1 MTDASPKG
9 RDARDRPR
17 QDLDERVLA
26 RALSRGLP
34 VVTVVAALI
43 GGAFGGVSL
52 AILLLAGG
60 TLLGVIALFW
70 ASLRVLSGEV
80 DLPSRFAAAAAAEPA
95 TRGDALSARK
105 KMLVRALKDL
115 DNEHALGRLEDDDYA
130 QLAQSYRDELKVVL
144 RTMDDAL
151 APYRE
156 KAEDAARRHLARV
169 AKTPKNAEDP
179 ANDGPDEATSEPP
192 AKAPSAKAPSPEIDT
207 NDDAPHGHA
216 DDARSG
222 DANDGSNED
231 ANHDAPQISRI
242 TCASCQASNEPD
254 ARFCKGCGANLDPRA
269 AVPSSDEGATSP

>member
-1 MTDASPKG
+1 MTEASPKG
-9 RDARDRPR
+9 RVARPRTR

-34 VVTVVAALI
+34 VVTVVAATI
-43 GGAFGGVSL
+43 GGVFGGVSL

-80 DLPSRFAAAAAAEPA
+80 ELPARFASAASAEPA
-95 TRGDALSARK
+95 ARGDAFSARK

-130 QLAQSYRDELKVVL
+130 QLSQTYRDELKTVL
-144 RTMDDAL
+144 RAMDDAL

-156 KAEDAARRHLARV
+156 KAEEAARLHLAH
-169 AKTPKNAEDP
+169 AGKSTKKAEKD
-179 ANDGPDEATSEPP
+179 AVDTREA
-192 AKAPSAKAPSPEIDT
+192 D
-207 NDDAPHGHA
+207 DDAP
-216 DDARSG
+216 
-222 DANDGSNED
+222 
-231 ANHDAPQISRI
+231 QTSRI

-254 ARFCKGCGANLDPRA
+254 AKFCKGCGANLDPRSS
-269 AVPSSDEGATSP
+269 VPSSDEGATSP